1 MLMMPMWKMTDLPPT
16 LYSLLNAI
24 VNFGADEKTKIKD
37 LASAGHETI
46 FNFTYPLSTK
56 VNKAEFETNILNH
69 YLMRRIGF
77 DTLTAFQIH
86 LNSKLNSIMPIYNK
100 MFEMLDGWDLF
111 NDGETITRNVY
122 DETSSN
128 VDNTTNGYTV
138 NDSRNSDMPQG
149 ELSNVRD
156 AKYVTNYSYD
166 QNNNRINA
174 NTKSGSTGNTRE
186 NTFKTPSDK
195 IRIYK
200 EFIENRESIYDMIY
214 KELDSLFYGLV

>member
-1 MLMMPMWKMTDLPPT
+1 MWIPMWNMTDLPPT

-24 VNFGADEKTKIKD
+24 VNFGATEKTKIKD
-37 LASAGHETI
+37 LASAGRTTI
-46 FNFTYPLSTK
+46 FDFNYPLSSK

-69 YLMRRIGF
+69 YLTRRIGF

-100 MFEMLDGWDLF
+100 LFDMLDGWDLM
-111 NDGETITRNVY
+111 NDGEVTTRNVY

-138 NDSRNSDMPQG
+138 NDSRASDTPQG
-149 ELSNVRD
+149 ELANIRD
-156 AKYVTNYSYD
+156 AKYVTNYTYD
-166 QNNNRINA
+166 QNNNRIDA
-174 NTKSGSTGNTRE
+174 NTKSASTGNTRE
-186 NTFKTPSDK
+186 NISRTPADK
-195 IRIYK
+195 IKIYK

>member
-1 MLMMPMWKMTDLPPT
+1 MIMMPIWNMTDLPPT

-24 VNFGADEKTKIKD
+24 VNFGETEKTKIKD
-37 LASAGHETI
+37 LASAGRTTI
-46 FNFTYPLSTK
+46 FDFTYPLSPK

-86 LNSKLNSIMPIYNK
+86 LNSKLNSIMPVYNK

-111 NDGETITRNVY
+111 NDGESVTRNVY
-122 DETSSN
+122 DESTN
-128 VDNTTNGYTV
+128 NIDNTSNGYSV
-138 NDSRNSDMPQG
+138 NDSRNSDTPQG

-156 AKYVTNYSYD
+156 AKYITNYSYD
-166 QNNNRINA
+166 QNNNRMTT
-174 NTKSGSTGNTRE
+174 NTKSDSVGNSRE
-186 NTFKTPSDK
+186 NITRTPADK
-195 IRIYK
+195 IKIYK
-200 EFIENRESIYDMIY
+200 EFINNRESIYDMIY

>member
-1 MLMMPMWKMTDLPPT
+1 MIPRWNMTDLPPT

-24 VNFGADEKTKIKD
+24 VNFGAEEKTKIKD
-37 LASAGHETI
+37 LASAGRETI
-46 FNFTYPLSTK
+46 FNFNYPLSSK
-56 VNKAEFETNILNH
+56 VDKAEFETNILNH

-100 MFEMLDGWDLF
+100 LFDMLDGWDLM
-111 NDGETITRNVY
+111 NDGESVTRNVY
-122 DETSSN
+122 DENNSN

-138 NDSRNSDMPQG
+138 NDSRNSNNPQG
-149 ELSNVRD
+149 ELDNVRD

-174 NTKSGSTGNTRE
+174 NTKSASTGNTRE
-186 NTFKTPSDK
+186 NILRTPADK
-195 IRIYK
+195 IKIYK
-200 EFIENRESIYDMIY
+200 EFIKNRESIYDMIY

>member
-1 MLMMPMWKMTDLPPT
+1 MLIMPIWKMTDLPPT

-37 LASAGHETI
+37 LASAGRETI
-46 FNFTYPLSTK
+46 FNFNYPLSSK
-56 VNKAEFETNILNH
+56 VSKEEFETNILNH

-122 DETSSN
+122 DETTSN
-128 VDNTTNGYTV
+128 IDNTTNGYTV
-138 NDSRNSDMPQG
+138 NDSRNSNMPQG
-149 ELSNVRD
+149 ELENVRD
-156 AKYVTNYSYD
+156 AKYITDYSYD

-174 NTKSGSTGNTRE
+174 NTKSDSTGNTRE
-186 NTFKTPSDK
+186 NTFKTPADK
-195 IRIYK
+195 IKIYK